1 MDKYIMVRT
10 FCDKEEVANSIVNKL
25 LKEKL
30 VAGAQIS
37 SVNSV
42 YWWNDELE
50 KTKEYK
56 LVFGTKLS
64 KYKDIEKVIKELH
77 DYEVCEISYNFI
89 DGSKEFLNWIDKYVD

>member
-56 LVFGTKLS
+56 LVFRTKLS

-77 DYEVCEISYNFI
+77 DYEVCEISYNII